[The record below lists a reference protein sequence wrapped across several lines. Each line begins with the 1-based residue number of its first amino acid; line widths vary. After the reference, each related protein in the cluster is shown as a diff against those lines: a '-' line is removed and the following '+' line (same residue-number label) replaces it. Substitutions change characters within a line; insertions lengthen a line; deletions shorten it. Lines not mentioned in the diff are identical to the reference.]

1 MAEGPFS
8 GIQDL
13 FSVPLTS
20 WGSTRLCVP
29 DDKGNDMA
37 RPRATLLGLGL
48 VVALVTSACGG
59 SGAPSS
65 SKQSTTP
72 ATMPAGPSCIKPD
85 SGKGCLPTAPTDKRV
100 DLVRPSFS
108 NPTSITNPLHPSSKV
123 SQVIYGGQVDDKPF
137 RTEFTRLPVTKSITW
152 NGQQIDTVT
161 WQYLAYSAGRIQEI
175 ALDWFA
181 QADDGAVW
189 YLGEDVADFKNGVIY
204 THEGTWLA
212 GKDGPG
218 AMIMPADPKVGNVYR
233 TENAPGIVFEEIT
246 VKAVGQTV
254 PGPSGPVSGALIV
267 SELHTDGTREDKIF
281 APGYGEFSTGDPTGD
296 LEQASL
302 AVPTDMQ
309 QEPPPAGLTAL
320 HTAVR
325 TAFDRVGSND
335 WSGAAAADA
344 SLRKTWDAYR
354 ATGVPAILDKQMT
367 RDIETLDAAVAARKP
382 TEAHAAVLRVAQN
395 DLDLDL
401 RHRPVVKVDL
411 ARLRLWTRQV
421 QVDAAAN
428 DAGAVAG
435 DVATLELVR
444 DRVRHTLDQATAAR
458 LDAQLRDLH
467 AAAGRKDTADAAKA
481 TPALLATLATM

>member
-1 MAEGPFS
+1 MAHQGEAPPR
-8 GIQDL
+8 
-13 FSVPLTS
+13 PLT
-20 WGSTRLCVP
+20 
-29 DDKGNDMA
+29 A
-37 RPRATLLGLGL
+37 LLGLGL

-59 SGAPSS
+59 SGASSS
-65 SKQSTTP
+65 SKKSTP

-85 SGKGCLPTAPTDKRV
+85 SGKGCLPIAATDKRV
-100 DLVRPSFS
+100 DMVTPSFS

-123 SQVIYGGQVDDKPF
+123 SQVIYGGQVDGKPF
-137 RTEFTRLPVTKSITW
+137 RTEFTRLPDTKTITW

-161 WQYLAYSAGRIQEI
+161 WQYLAYSDGRIQEI

-181 QADDGAVW
+181 QANDGAVW
-189 YLGEDVADFKNGVIY
+189 YLGEDVADYKNGVIY

-218 AMIMPADPKVGNVYR
+218 AMIMPATPKAGNVYR

-246 VKAVGQTV
+246 VKAVDQTV
-254 PGPSGPVSGALIV
+254 PGPSGPLSGALIV

-302 AVPTDMQ
+302 AVPIDVRQ
-309 QEPPPAGLTAL
+309 GPPPAELTAL

-325 TAFDRVGSND
+325 TAFDRVGRND
-335 WSGAAAADA
+335 WSGAAAANA

-354 ATGVPAILDKQMT
+354 AGGVPVILDKQMS
-367 RDIETLDAAVAARKP
+367 RDIQTLDGAVAAREP
-382 TEAHAAVLRVAQN
+382 TRARAAVLRVAQN

-401 RHRPVVKVDL
+401 RHQPVVEVDL
-411 ARLRLWTRQV
+411 ARLQLWTRQV

-444 DRVRHTLDQATAAR
+444 DRVRHTLDQATATR
-458 LDAQLRDLH
+458 LDTQLRDLR
-467 AAAGRKDTADAAKA
+467 AAADHRDITAAART
-481 TPALLATLATM
+481 TPAVLKTLAAA